1 MFIGN
6 GLLAAIR
13 FGSSDRHNYFGALF
27 RTMHKCTSGK
37 RLYASA
43 ALAEEALI
51 EAHIHFA
58 FERGKGPVA
67 YYLCGEC
74 GQFHLTSQGPM
85 NERLVLLIKSGEL
98 RRLKE
103 ACAWERKLR
112 KQ

>member
-1 MFIGN
+1 
-6 GLLAAIR
+6 
-13 FGSSDRHNYFGALF
+13 
-27 RTMHKCTSGK
+27 MHKCSSGK
-37 RLYASA
+37 RSYTSA

-58 FERGKGPVA
+58 FERGNGPVS
-67 YYLCGEC
+67 YYLCEEC

-85 NERLVLLIKSGEL
+85 NERLGLLIKNGEL

-103 ACAWERKLR
+103 AYTWERKLR